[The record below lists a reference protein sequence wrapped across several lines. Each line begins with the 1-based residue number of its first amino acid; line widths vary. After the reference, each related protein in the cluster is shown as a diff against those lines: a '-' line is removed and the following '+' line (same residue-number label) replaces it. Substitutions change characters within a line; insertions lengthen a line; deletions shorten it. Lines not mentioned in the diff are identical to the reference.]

1 MRPESPVS
9 RATRASLLTC
19 LALALAACGGGGGA
33 QPGGTPEPEGP
44 LDGLRG
50 VVLRHDV
57 HLGRIAEMEPDDS
70 PAQPCRVAALPPGC
84 RVEIAGT
91 VALSPTVWGA
101 SDTTDVFRIS
111 SLVDQDINL
120 SLAFAVEDA
129 DGLGTNELHLELL
142 DATGQVVV
150 DSVQG
155 ATPPLALTTALATES
170 AAFVRV
176 SIVAGH
182 APYVLALEGSGS
194 LAPLS
199 AKPATTSPAPAD
211 GGAFQPVAE
220 DPLEGAGC
228 SLHHV
233 LAGFVPGADPQQVA
247 HAVGATL
254 GRRLGG
260 GGWCVHLGAADC
272 ARGEAGVLALVDRL
286 RARPDVR
293 FAEPDQVLHSLG
305 GTLDERFAEQWNLQ
319 VIGAPG
325 AWDITLGD
333 PDVIIGV
340 VDSGIIDHPDLVGR
354 VAAGY
359 DFISTESVA
368 ADGNGRDADATD
380 VGDRLLA
387 SGLSTWHGTHIASI
401 AVAAQGASGIS
412 GVAPGCRVMPLR
424 VVGRGGGLVSD
435 GADAILFAA
444 GLLTTSDGR
453 RLAQPL
459 RVLNLSLGSSVSS
472 QVLEDACQQ
481 AADAGVLLIAAV
493 GNDGSSQVLY
503 PARYPSV
510 MGVAAVDHTL
520 ISTAYSNF
528 GAEVEIAA
536 PGGNTNADRAGS
548 GWSEGIL
555 GAARDQTLEPPVA
568 GHLRYMGT
576 SQAAPHVAAAA
587 ALVFSVDPSLTAA
600 EVRALLRATARD
612 LTPLGE
618 DMGTGSGLVQVGAAV
633 QQAFKALGNVD
644 LRPPT
649 LGLGWDS
656 VLLSG
661 LEERVTVPLANLGGG
676 RLELGIPTAIT
687 EDGADWLY
695 GVPVLPNPPPQATSH
710 QGIEIIIIRSQI
722 PADPD
727 WVSGVVAV
735 RNSLGVPIGRIV
747 VNVAR
752 GVLLRQGADLGVT
765 AFDAASGGALAVRA
779 GRASADVDYRWWF
792 TGFGPGTYNV
802 RAGEDIDRDGFFC
815 EPSDA
820 CGWWGGPTLGD
831 ATDLGVVPGD
841 PVSAPGTITLQPPP

>member
-1 MRPESPVS
+1 MS
-9 RATRASLLTC
+9 RAPRAMCASLVAC
-19 LALALAACGGGGGA
+19 LALVLSACGGGGGA

-50 VVLRHDV
+50 VVLRQDV
-57 HLGRIAEMEPDDS
+57 HLGRIAEMEPDDT
-70 PAQPCRVAALPPGC
+70 PAQPCRVAALPSGC
-84 RVEIAGT
+84 QLEIAGT
-91 VALSPTVWGA
+91 VALTSAVWGA
-101 SDTTDVFRIS
+101 ADATDVFRIS
-111 SLVDQDINL
+111 TLVDQDIDL
-120 SLAFAVEDA
+120 ALAFGADDA
-129 DGLGTNELHLELL
+129 DGLGSNELRLELL
-142 DATGQVVV
+142 DTTGQVVV

-155 ATPPLALTTALATES
+155 PTSPLTLAGALTTGS
-170 AAFVRV
+170 PAFVRV

-182 APYVLALEGSGS
+182 APYVLTLGGSGS
-194 LAPLS
+194 LTPLS
-199 AKPATTSPAPAD
+199 AKPSSPSLLLAD
-211 GGAFQPVAE
+211 EGAADPVVDE
-220 DPLEGAGC
+220 PLEGASC

-233 LAGFVPGADPQQVA
+233 LAGFAPDADPERIA
-247 HAVGATL
+247 RAVGATL

-260 GGWCVHLGAADC
+260 GGWCVHLDAADC
-272 ARGEAGVLALVDRL
+272 ARGEAGVRALVDRL

-359 DFISTESVA
+359 DFISSESVA
-368 ADGNGRDADATD
+368 ADGNGRDADPTD
-380 VGDRLLA
+380 VGDQLLA

-401 AVAAQGASGIS
+401 AVAGQGASGIS

-459 RVLNLSLGSSVSS
+459 RVVNLSLGSGVSS

-510 MGVAAVDHTL
+510 MGVAAVDRTL

-536 PGGNTNADRAGS
+536 PGGNVNADRTGS

-555 GAARDQTLEPPVA
+555 GAVRDQTLEPPVA

-576 SQAAPHVAAAA
+576 SQATPHVAAAA
-587 ALVFSVDPSLTAA
+587 ALLFSVDPSLTAA
-600 EVRALLRATARD
+600 EARALLRATARD

-633 QQAFKALGNVD
+633 QRAFTDLGNVD
-644 LRPPT
+644 VRPPT

-656 VLLSG
+656 VRLSG
-661 LEERVTVPLANLGGG
+661 LEERITVPLANLGGG

-695 GVPVLPNPPPQATSH
+695 GVPVLPNPLPEATSH

-722 PADPD
+722 PGDPD

-735 RNSLGVPIGRIV
+735 RNSLGQPIGRIL

-765 AFDAASGGALAVRA
+765 AFDAASGGALAARA

-820 CGWWGGPTLGD
+820 CGWWGGPTLDD

-841 PVSAPGTITLQPPP
+841 PVSAPGTITLAPPP